1 MFSQSA
7 HNKAVRSMRENII
20 MMLVRYTLAIKLEIK
35 IWNLTDFLV
44 VYYGFVTSL
53 VTLLFSSTAV
63 VYGRSPKQSY
73 VH

>member
-7 HNKAVRSMRENII
+7 HNKAVRSMRENIL
-20 MMLVRYTLAIKLEIK
+20 MLVRYTLAIKLGIK

-53 VTLLFSSTAV
+53 VTLLFSSMAV
-63 VYGRSPKQSY
+63 VYGHSPQQSY

>member
-1 MFSQSA
+1 MFSQST
-7 HNKAVRSMRENII
+7 HNKAVRIMRENIL
-20 MMLVRYTLAIKLEIK
+20 MLVRYTLAIKLEIK

-44 VYYGFVTSL
+44 LYYGFVTSL

-63 VYGRSPKQSY
+63 VYGRSPQQSY